1 LQRGLDLRIIFLGT
15 AAGLPTVERGLPA
28 VLVEVEGEYI
38 LFDCGEGT
46 QRQMVKAGLSL
57 GRRMKVFISHLHGD
71 HIFGLPGMIQ
81 TMNLL
86 NRVHPLDLY
95 GPPGLCEFIQ
105 STTISTM
112 SEPSFQLTVN
122 EVSQGSVFSGKNY
135 RVEGAWVEHS
145 RPNIAYRMTVG
156 GSLGVFKPKMAM
168 KLGIP
173 QGPLWSQ
180 LKGGKS
186 VKMEDGRVVEPKD
199 VLGSPVPGKVIVYSG
214 DTSPSE
220 SLARL
225 ARGADILIH
234 EATLLDELAE
244 LAERDGHSTAGGV
257 AKLAAEAGVG
267 RLILTHIS
275 ARYKDPGGLLAEAKR
290 FFPRVE
296 IARDL
301 ASYEL
306 KI

>member
-1 LQRGLDLRIIFLGT
+1 LRLVFLGT
-15 AAGLPTVERGLPA
+15 SAGLPTAERGLPA
-28 VLVEVEGEYI
+28 VLAEVEGEYV

-57 GRRMKVFISHLHGD
+57 GKRMKVFISHLHGD

-86 NRVHPLDLY
+86 NRVHPLDVY
-95 GPPGLCEFIQ
+95 GPPGISKFIQ
-105 STTISTM
+105 FTTLSAM
-112 SEPSFQLTVN
+112 SEPTFPLTIN
-122 EVSQGSVFSGKNY
+122 EVSQGEVYSGKNY
-135 RVEGAWVEHS
+135 IVEGAWVEHS

-156 GSLGVFKPKMAM
+156 GSLGVFKPQMAK

-173 QGPLWSQ
+173 EGPMWSQ

-186 VKMEDGRVVEPKD
+186 IRTEDGRVVKPRD
-199 VLGSPVPGKVIVYSG
+199 VLGSPVPGMVIVYSG
-214 DTSPSE
+214 DTSPSA

-225 ARGADILIH
+225 AKGADILIH
-234 EATLLDELAE
+234 EATLSDDLAE

-257 AKLAAEAGVG
+257 AKLAAEVDVG
-267 RLILTHIS
+267 ELLLTHIS
-275 ARYKDPGGLLAEAKR
+275 ARYKDQAILLAEAKR

-296 IARDL
+296 MARDFD
-301 ASYEL
+301 SYEL

>member
-1 LQRGLDLRIIFLGT
+1 MRITFLGT
-15 AAGLPTVERGLPA
+15 AAGLPTAERGLPA
-28 VLVEVEGEYI
+28 VLVEIEGEYI

-46 QRQMVKAGLSL
+46 QRQMAKAGFSL
-57 GRRMKVFISHLHGD
+57 GRRMSVFISHLHGD

-86 NRVHPLDLY
+86 NRVHPLSVY

-105 STTISTM
+105 STTVSSM
-112 SEPSFQLTVN
+112 SEPTFQLTVN
-122 EVSQGSVFSGKNY
+122 EVSQGAVFSGRNY

-145 RPNIAYRMTVG
+145 RPNMAYRLTVG
-156 GSLGVFKPKMAM
+156 GSRGTFMPKKAR

-173 QGPLWSQ
+173 EGPLWSR
-180 LKGGKS
+180 LKEGGS
-186 VKMEDGRVVEPKD
+186 VKLELGRLVEPGD
-199 VLGSPVPGKVIVYSG
+199 VLGEPIPGKVIVYSG
-214 DTSPSE
+214 DTRPSE
-220 SLARL
+220 SLAKL
-225 ARGADILIH
+225 AKGADILIH
-234 EATLLDELAE
+234 EATLSDALAAA
-244 LAERDGHSTAGGV
+244 AERDGHSTAGGV

-275 ARYKDPGGLLAEAKR
+275 ARYKDPGVLLAEAKR
-290 FFPRVE
+290 HFPGAE
-296 IARDL
+296 IAQDL